1 MAGQKSYEE
10 LATELTITCIVK
22 GLLGVGKV
30 EEAWIRF
37 FKMIQNT
44 YEKTEEK

>member
-10 LATELTITCIVK
+10 LATELIIACISK
-22 GLLGVGKV
+22 GLLLRKDI
-30 EEAWIRF
+30 EETWNRF
-37 FKMIQNT
+37 FKMIQNA